1 MKARAPEN
9 RPKERMVRNMKK
21 WLAALLTLA
30 LLAAGCTG
38 AMAEEKTELLFKHLW
53 NGDQAVWLDE
63 KIAQFNASQDRI
75 VVRTEYVPFDD
86 MNTQIAIDIASGGIA
101 DLYAINNPEHAS
113 YVDMGLLADITDY
126 LADWEDMEQFYERS
140 VASCQVDGRLYGLPA
155 FDTNCL
161 ALFYNKTVLE
171 EAGIE
176 VPTTMEELYAACEQV
191 TDASIG
197 RYGLTMSAIDAE
209 DGTFQFIPFLYA
221 FGGDV
226 YDVDSEGSV
235 AALQYLV
242 DLIENGYMSREVINF
257 KQGDALTRW
266 LAGQAVFMINGSW
279 NLNSIRTTYDPELG
293 WEWSVALIPAGPA
306 GQSFSCMGGKNIGV
320 GATEHVEEAVEFL
333 KFISGKDVML
343 EFATQ
348 FGAVPNRADVAADP
362 YWASDYEANVFVEQM
377 DSAVPR
383 GPHKDWAEISQA
395 IRTATGSAMS
405 GNSTAADALAVAAQ
419 TIDGI
424 LQG

>member
-1 MKARAPEN
+1 
-9 RPKERMVRNMKK
+9 
-21 WLAALLTLA
+21 
-30 LLAAGCTG
+30 
-38 AMAEEKTELLFKHLW
+38 MAEGKTELLFKHLW
-53 NGDQAVWLDE
+53 NGDQAVWLEE
-63 KIAQFNASQDRI
+63 KIDQFNQSQDQI

-126 LADWEDMEQFYERS
+126 LAGWEDMEQFYERS

-171 EAGIE
+171 EKGIA
-176 VPTTMEELYAACEQV
+176 VPATMEELYAACQAV
-191 TDASIG
+191 TDPSIG
-197 RYGLTMSAIDAE
+197 RYGLAMSAIDAE

-226 YDVDSEGSV
+226 YDVDSEASV
-235 AALQYLV
+235 AALEYLV
-242 DLIENGYMSREVINF
+242 DMIENGYMSREVINF
-257 KQGDALTRW
+257 KQGDVLTRW

-279 NLNSIRTTYDPELG
+279 NLNSIRTTYDPELD
-293 WEWSVALIPAGPA
+293 WEWSVALIPAGEQ

-320 GATEHVEEAVEFL
+320 GATDNVAQAVEFL
-333 KFISGKDVML
+333 KYISSQEVML

-348 FGAVPNRADVAADP
+348 FGAVPNRADVAADS
-362 YWASDYEANVFVEQM
+362 YWESDHEAKVFVEQM

-405 GNSTAADALAVAAQ
+405 GNSTAAQALAVAAQ